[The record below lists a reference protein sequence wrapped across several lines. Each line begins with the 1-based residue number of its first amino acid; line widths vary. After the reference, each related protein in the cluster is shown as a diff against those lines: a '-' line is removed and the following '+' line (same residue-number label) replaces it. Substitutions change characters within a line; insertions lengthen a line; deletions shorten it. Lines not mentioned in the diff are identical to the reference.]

1 AGCGVP
7 AISPSL
13 RHSEKIINGQDAVPG
28 SWPWQVSLQVGE
40 GRPPG
45 GTGRS
50 PPSAAASRRSPPQTR
65 TGSHFCGGSLIA
77 ENWVVTAAHCDFNP
91 DTDVVVIGEYDLRSA
106 AEDVQVKTA
115 EARGPRQAITHP
127 GWDPSTL
134 ENDIA
139 LLRLS
144 SPAQLGPTVSPVCL
158 PPADLVLPSDLQCV
172 TTGWGRTNPNS
183 GSLAQVLQQVVL
195 PLIPPDQCRQH
206 WGSLVTDCM
215 VCAGGAGASS
225 CHGDSGGPLV
235 YQNEDGWTLIGIVSW
250 GNSFCD
256 VRVPAVYTRVSCY
269 RDWIDEVT
277 ASP

>member
-1 AGCGVP
+1 MELPWAVACLALVGAVSGCGVP

-28 SWPWQVSLQVGE
+28 SWPWQVSL
-40 GRPPG
+40 
-45 GTGRS
+45 
-50 PPSAAASRRSPPQTR
+50 QTR

-106 AEDVQVKTA
+106 AEDIQVKTA
-115 EARGPRQAITHP
+115 EAITHP

-158 PPADLVLPSDLQCV
+158 PPADLVLPGDLQCV

-269 RDWIDEVT
+269 RDWIDEVI